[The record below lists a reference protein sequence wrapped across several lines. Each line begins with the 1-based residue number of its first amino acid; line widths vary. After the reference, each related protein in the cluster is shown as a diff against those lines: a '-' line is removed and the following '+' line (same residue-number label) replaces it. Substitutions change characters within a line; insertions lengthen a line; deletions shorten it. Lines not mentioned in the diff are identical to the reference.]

1 MDKTNSC
8 KPLNIKVYRKL
19 VVDHLL
25 KSGTEIER
33 KSLVNIHKNTM
44 DLLMKLKPT
53 MIKDE
58 LFDYLMSDSKS

>member
-1 MDKTNSC
+1 M
-8 KPLNIKVYRKL
+8 
-19 VVDHLL
+19 VDHLL

-58 LFDYLMSDSKS
+58 LFDYLMSDPKS